1 MSPTTAEP
9 LRELLS
15 CKTVW
20 TWTIEHENSFK
31 KVKGI
36 LVNYTTI
43 HRYDT
48 NRPTK
53 LRVDGS
59 KLHGIS
65 AILYQKHDQ
74 DWFPVFCASR
84 FLSDYEKNYHPV
96 EIEMLAVSWG
106 CKKMHMYIHGL
117 SQFTIQTDHKPLIP
131 TLNNKMLVDMSPRIQ
146 RMKMALLPYTFT
158 TEHVKGTTLKDA
170 DALELQQHNWVMKTK
185 SPNKR

>member
-1 MSPTTAEP
+1 MAQQLSKFTNQLATAAEP

-15 CKTVW
+15 SKTVW

-31 KVKGI
+31 KVKEI

-74 DWFPVFCASR
+74 DWFPVFCPSR
-84 FLSDYEKNYHPV
+84 FLSDYEKNYHPI
-96 EIEMLAVSWG
+96 EIEMLAIS
-106 CKKMHMYIHGL
+106 
-117 SQFTIQTDHKPLIP
+117 
-131 TLNNKMLVDMSPRIQ
+131 
-146 RMKMALLPYTFT
+146 
-158 TEHVKGTTLKDA
+158 
-170 DALELQQHNWVMKTK
+170 
-185 SPNKR
+185 

>member
-1 MSPTTAEP
+1 MATPGEP

-15 CKTVW
+15 SKTVW
-20 TWTIEHENSFK
+20 TWTVEHENSFK
-31 KVKGI
+31 KVKEI
-36 LVNYTTI
+36 LINYTTL
-43 HRYDT
+43 HLYDT
-48 NRPTK
+48 NQPTK

-74 DWFPVFCASR
+74 DSFSVFCASR
-84 FLSDYEKNYHPV
+84 SLCDYEKNYHPI

-117 SQFTIQTDHKPLIP
+117 SQFTMQTDHKSLIP
-131 TLNNKMLVDMSPRIQ
+131 ILNNKMLVDMSPRIQ
-146 RMKMALLPYTFT
+146 MMKMTLLPYTFT
-158 TEHVKGTTLKDA
+158 AEHVKGTTLKDA
-170 DALELQQHNWVMKTK
+170 QQSNRVMKTK